1 MLKNQS
7 LKQKRGTGMKIN
19 FSRVSI
25 FNLITVLFLTWSVSV
40 NAGPFGGLF
49 GGDSNTFDLGKL
61 AETFKTAKDAFG
73 EMTEEDEIE
82 VGQEA
87 AAVLLGAVSL
97 VDNEPVQKYVN
108 RVGHWVALHTERR
121 HLPWKFGL
129 LESDD
134 LNAFAAPGGYVFVT
148 KGLMMKMDSEAELAA
163 TIAHEIVHVLEKH
176 HLDAVKKG
184 AKMSLAI
191 SVLSANTKKEK
202 REHLEKIS
210 SGFKEL
216 YSRGLSKDDEYQADR
231 QGLVIAARAGYDPF
245 GLPAVLQSME
255 SMNPQS
261 ESLALMYK
269 THPTPTQR
277 LGLLAQHY
285 DYVEPYADQAQVTK
299 RFKKYQ
305 TMLKN

>member
-1 MLKNQS
+1 MKNS
-7 LKQKRGTGMKIN
+7 LQKYVI
-19 FSRVSI
+19 VS
-25 FNLITVLFLTWSVSV
+25 LITALLSSYSFVTY
-40 NAGPFGGLF
+40 AGPFGGLF
-49 GGDSNTFDLGKL
+49 GGDNKSFDLGKL
-61 AETFKTAKDAFG
+61 AETLKTAKEAFG
-73 EMTEEDEIE
+73 EVTEEDEID

-87 AAVLLGAVSL
+87 AAVLLGAVPL
-97 VDNEPVQKYVN
+97 VNNKPVQRYVN
-108 RVGHWVALHTERR
+108 RVGHWVALHTERS

-148 KGLMMKMDSEAELAA
+148 KGLMLKMDSEAELAA

-176 HLDAVKKG
+176 HLAAVKKG

-191 SVLSANTKKEK
+191 SVLSSNTKKEK

-231 QGLVIAARAGYDPF
+231 QGLVITARAGYDPY

-285 DYVEPYADQAQVTK
+285 DYVEPYAEQAQVQK
-299 RFKKYQ
+299 RFKKFQ
-305 TMLKN
+305 AMLKK